1 MFCLAMATNNSSFKF
16 SLFSHLVLNLL
27 ILLATSTKTAN
38 SYAFSIKEAT
48 IEGIQLAFRQ
58 NQLASRQLVQF
69 YIGEIRRLNPVLN
82 AVIEVN
88 PDALLTAGLHGILF
102 FLRDNIAT
110 KDKMN
115 TTAGMLCSA
124 QSCPGCLISKAPSGF
139 SGRGGQ
145 GKNPYVL
152 SADPCG
158 SSSGSA
164 ISVAA
169 NLAAVSLGTE
179 TDGSILCPSSSNSV
193 VGLKPTLGLTSRAGV
208 IPITPR
214 QDSVGPICR
223 TVADAAYVLDAIA
236 GFDHYDPATRAAS
249 EYIPRGGYKQF
260 LRPHGLKGKRLGIV
274 RNPFFNFDE
283 GSPLAQVFDHHLH
296 TLRQEGALVIDH
308 LEIGNINSLNSIA
321 NDETTA
327 MLAEFKLA
335 INAYLKEL
343 VTSPVR
349 SLAEVIAFNNKF
361 SDLEKIKEYGQDLL
375 LSAEATDGIG
385 KTEKAAIL
393 NLERFTRDGFEKLM
407 STNNLDALVTPRSYA
422 STLLAVGGFPGINVP
437 AGYDSEGYRAKAY

>member
-82 AVIEVN
+82 AVIEDMIGTN
-88 PDALLTAGLHGILF
+88 
-102 FLRDNIAT
+102 
-110 KDKMN
+110 DKLN
-115 TTAGMLCSA
+115 TTAGSFALLGSVVARDAGVVMKLR
-124 QSCPGCLISKAPSGF
+124 KAGAIIMGKASLSEWADFRSLQAPNGF
-139 SGRGGQ
+139 SARGGQ

-158 SSSGSA
+158 SSSGPA

-169 NLAAVSLGTE
+169 NLVAVSLGTE

-193 VGLKPTLGLTSRAGV
+193 VGIKPTVGLTSLAGV
-208 IPITPR
+208 IPVSPR
-214 QDSVGPICR
+214 EDTIGDICLSLFISDAKVSSSNGSSISV
-223 TVADAAYVLDAIA
+223 DYN
-236 GFDHYDPATRAAS
+236 DPATKAAS
-249 EYIPRGGYKQF
+249 YYIPYGGYKQF
-260 LRPHGLKGKRLGIV
+260 LKLYGLKGKRLGI
-274 RNPFFNFDE
+274 E
-283 GSPLAQVFDHHLH
+283 LS
-296 TLRQEGALVIDH
+296 ALVIDH
-308 LEIGNINSLNSIA
+308 LEIANVNSKNSIS
-321 NDETTA
+321 NDETIA

-335 INAYLKEL
+335 LNAYLKEL